1 MKIVIEL
8 EDIYMDF
15 EENLIFIPYCSVGK
29 LKFHESENDIKL
41 KLGNIKQVY
50 NNYGDSGKTII
61 FSEFDNIS
69 VYFDTKDSFY
79 GIHFFESLKFI
90 LNDIS
95 YDINFEKFKVKNL
108 KSISDDF
115 TITSTEEG
123 NDYTSEKLGIDFYF
137 NNENCLE
144 AVLFMS
150 KEYYQ
155 NEI

>member
-1 MKIVIEL
+1 MNDTIASISTSLGVGAISIIRVSGSNAIE
-8 EDIYMDF
+8 I
-15 EENLIFIPYCSVGK
+15 NS
-29 LKFHESENDIKL
+29 
-41 KLGNIKQVY
+41 
-50 NNYGDSGKTII
+50 TI
-61 FSEFDNIS
+61 
-69 VYFDTKDSFY
+69 
-79 GIHFFESLKFI
+79 
-90 LNDIS
+90 
-95 YDINFEKFKVKNL
+95 FKVKNL

>member
-1 MKIVIEL
+1 
-8 EDIYMDF
+8 MDF
-15 EENLIFIPYCSVGK
+15 EENFIFIPYCSVGK
-29 LKFHESENDIKL
+29 LKFHESENDIKI

-69 VYFDTKDSFY
+69 VYFDTRDSFY

-108 KSISDDF
+108 K
-115 TITSTEEG
+115 
-123 NDYTSEKLGIDFYF
+123 
-137 NNENCLE
+137 
-144 AVLFMS
+144 
-150 KEYYQ
+150 
-155 NEI
+155 